1 MALTPSFAS
10 LFIGF
15 KKKAPEPRAPDK
27 KKKRYRVPLAG
38 IKPDFFKNYFAD
50 LPASNSTRTGA
61 IVFVAIDRFTR
72 TVSFRQ

>member
-38 IKPDFFKNYFAD
+38 IKPDFKKII
-50 LPASNSTRTGA
+50 LLTCLLQ
-61 IVFVAIDRFTR
+61 I
-72 TVSFRQ
+72 RQGPGQLFSSL